1 MNTTRYMSF
10 HLPFRF
16 ALIYASILSGI
27 ELAAQEPGMIVYG
40 TVRDLTTRD
49 SIPNAIVSLVG
60 GENQGPLIK
69 IVTNARGR
77 YEIGL
82 TEMKTYTIVYSA
94 DGKVGKK
101 VVIDL
106 RGPSKETWE
115 AGFGMHIDITLLD
128 SLPDVDFS
136 ILSEP
141 FGQARY
147 NAESANFEWDIEYTS
162 SMRDRQAALL
172 KAYQERTGIPRPKE

>member
-1 MNTTRYMSF
+1 MTLHF
-10 HLPFRF
+10 PIRF
-16 ALIYASILSGI
+16 TLIFASILAGS

-49 SIPNAIVSLVG
+49 SIPNAIVSLLG
-60 GENQGPLIK
+60 DGNDKPLVK

-82 TEMKTYTIVYSA
+82 TEMKPYTIAYSA
-94 DGKVGKK
+94 AGKVGKK
-101 VVIDL
+101 VAIDL
-106 RGPSKETWE
+106 RGPNKESWE

-128 SLPDVDFS
+128 SLPDVDYS

-147 NAESANFEWDIEYTS
+147 NTESANFEWDAEYTS

-172 KAYQERTGIPRPKE
+172 KAYQERSGIPRPKE

>member
-1 MNTTRYMSF
+1 MNTTRYMTF
-10 HLPFRF
+10 HSPFRF
-16 ALIYASILSGI
+16 ALIFASIVAGI

-40 TVRDLTTRD
+40 TVRDFTTRD
-49 SIPNAIVSLVG
+49 SIPNAIVSILG
-60 GENQGPLIK
+60 DGNDKPLIK

-82 TEMKTYTIVYSA
+82 TEMEPYTIAYSA
-94 DGKVGKK
+94 AGKVGKK

-106 RGPSKETWE
+106 RGPSKEAWE

-147 NAESANFEWDIEYTS
+147 NAESANFEWDVEYTS

-172 KAYQERTGIPRPKE
+172 KTYQERSGIPRPKE